1 MANITG
7 TVNCFQIADDFAFT
21 TIEDASGDKETLI
34 LWFTPGTTIPPF
46 LTSYT
51 RIMHSMW
58 ISILRTALA
67 NSLVVTLTTSS
78 SSSAEVTM
86 VRMGEL

>member
-7 TVNCFQIADDFAFT
+7 TVNCFQIADDMAFA
-21 TIEDASGDKETLI
+21 TIEDASGTKETLI
-34 LWFTPGTTIPPF
+34 LWLNPGTSIPPT

-67 NSLVVTLTTSS
+67 DSLVVTLMTSS
-78 SSSAEVTM
+78 SSSAEVIQ
-86 VRMGEL
+86 VRMGEF